1 MAPFDPAPDAD
12 EAALRAI
19 LAAQQDA
26 WNRGD
31 GRAFAAAFAEDG
43 DFTNIRGESMHG
55 REAYAVRH
63 EQIFRGVFR
72 DSTLAMQVAGIR
84 FLGADVAVVQLDV
97 QVASP
102 NGLPPGVRVAGDGRL
117 HTRLM
122 DVFAKADGTW
132 RLVASQ
138 NVDLKGPPA
147 PAQSRE

>member
-1 MAPFDPAPDAD
+1 MYRNAFKASTVD
-12 EAALRAI
+12 EAAIRAI

-31 GRAFAAAFAEDG
+31 GRAFAADFAEDG

-63 EQIFRGVFR
+63 EQIFGTLFRG
-72 DSTLAMQVAGIR
+72 SMLAMQVAGLR
-84 FLGADVAVVQLDV
+84 FLGADVAIVQIDVALD
-97 QVASP
+97 SP
-102 NGLPPGVRVAGDGRL
+102 NGLPPGVSAGSDGML

-122 DVFAKADGTW
+122 DVFAKDAGAW

-138 NVDLKGPPA
+138 NVDLKVPP
-147 PAQSRE
+147 PHSRE